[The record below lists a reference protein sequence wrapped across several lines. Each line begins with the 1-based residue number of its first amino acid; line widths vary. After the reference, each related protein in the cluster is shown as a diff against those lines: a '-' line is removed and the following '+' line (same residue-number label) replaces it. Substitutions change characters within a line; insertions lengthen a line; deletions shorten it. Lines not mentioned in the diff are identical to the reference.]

1 MGASGHGG
9 YPWLARLGEI
19 LGRTGPEVPK
29 AILCKKLGESWLYEH
44 SRLGSHGQGMQHA
57 QLPFLQLRKS
67 FDNIKKDAPLVFA
80 LHGDAAPHT
89 ETDSLMVV
97 SLRSLTTKL
106 SVSESQLLLF
116 ALPKSMIG
124 KETLQPIWK
133 VLCWSLEA
141 MTKGRWPTKVCGNL
155 PTYKV
160 RSGGKPLMGY
170 EKRAT
175 VTSLHVKQQMASS
188 LMAG

>member
-106 SVSESQLLLF
+106 CLREPAASLCLAQKHDRQRNVAAYLESSVLEPRSYDQGKVAYESMREL
-116 ALPKSMIG
+116 AH
-124 KETLQPIWK
+124 LQSQQW
-133 VLCWSLEA
+133 
-141 MTKGRWPTKVCGNL
+141 RQ
-155 PTYKV
+155 
-160 RSGGKPLMGY
+160 
-170 EKRAT
+170 
-175 VTSLHVKQQMASS
+175 TSHGL
-188 LMAG
+188 